1 MEEETVSASKPYP
14 LEGIEERTHHWLL
27 ARSNLTE
34 DGTLVYKKKEVT
46 TVQKN
51 ALQVAVNQR
60 MGLLQSDREND
71 QLNAALGN
79 PEHTGRIRGIG
90 SQMSWEHGFLKDS
103 ISYEKRDRYKK
114 TLKEKVNT
122 LFENI
127 FMVFIQSLS

>member
-27 ARSNLTE
+27 TRSNLTE

-60 MGLLQSDREND
+60 MGLFQSDREND

-90 SQMSWEHGFLKDS
+90 SQMSWKHGFLKDS
-103 ISYEKRDRYKK
+103 TNYEKRDRYKK
-114 TLKEKVNT
+114 TLEEKVNT

>member
-103 ISYEKRDRYKK
+103 TSYEKRDRYKK